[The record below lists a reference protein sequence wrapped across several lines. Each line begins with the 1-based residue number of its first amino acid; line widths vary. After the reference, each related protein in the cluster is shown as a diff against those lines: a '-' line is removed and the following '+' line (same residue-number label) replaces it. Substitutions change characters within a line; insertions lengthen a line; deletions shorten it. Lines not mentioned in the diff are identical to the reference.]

1 MIDITGINKAEI
13 LAALYNNAKPIGMG
27 FLHYTP
33 EPMTI
38 EAAENLLKENQY
50 FDYLKGRVMKVNLSG
65 DQLRTELYDRDNGT
79 GAAAKAL
86 AHLLP
91 KPQTSNPVN
100 DMDQWEQ
107 EEAAKQLEIIKGED
121 KQYAAL
127 PDSEKQRLNEDRT
140 EAMER
145 FQAAAD
151 ASEEE

>member
-91 KPQTSNPVN
+91 KPQ
-100 DMDQWEQ
+100 
-107 EEAAKQLEIIKGED
+107 
-121 KQYAAL
+121 
-127 PDSEKQRLNEDRT
+127 
-140 EAMER
+140 
-145 FQAAAD
+145 
-151 ASEEE
+151 

>member
-1 MIDITGINKAEI
+1 
-13 LAALYNNAKPIGMG
+13 
-27 FLHYTP
+27 
-33 EPMTI
+33 
-38 EAAENLLKENQY
+38 
-50 FDYLKGRVMKVNLSG
+50 
-65 DQLRTELYDRDNGT
+65 
-79 GAAAKAL
+79 
-86 AHLLP
+86 
-91 KPQTSNPVN
+91 
-100 DMDQWEQ
+100 MDQWEQ